1 MLGPCSKMMSSSGKT
16 STCQRGEKGERAAD
30 NWPRRYGIKEDLQK
44 LMEETSNFYFLYNI
58 KQEPIPDEE
67 EWELRYEQFAKR
79 VPPMED
85 GDESDV
91 LSNVEEEFDE
101 TNVSSDVE
109 EGGAKFDSGRIHDVL
124 VGHSEDNVSEGY
136 QIGREEL

>member
-1 MLGPCSKMMSSSGKT
+1 
-16 STCQRGEKGERAAD
+16 
-30 NWPRRYGIKEDLQK
+30 
-44 LMEETSNFYFLYNI
+44 MEETSNFYFLYNI

-67 EWELRYEQFAKR
+67 EWALRYQQFVKR

-91 LSNVEEEFDE
+91 LSDVEENEYVEEEFDE

-109 EGGAKFDSGRIHDVL
+109 ERDAKFDSGRIHDVL

>member
-1 MLGPCSKMMSSSGKT
+1 MKELLIIGP
-16 STCQRGEKGERAAD
+16 A
-30 NWPRRYGIKEDLQK
+30 RRYGIKEDLQK

-58 KQEPIPDEE
+58 KQEPIPNEE
-67 EWELRYEQFAKR
+67 EWALRYEQFAKH

-91 LSNVEEEFDE
+91 LSDVEEEFDG

-109 EGGAKFDSGRIHDVL
+109 ERDAKFDSGRTHDVL
-124 VGHSEDNVSEGY
+124 VGHSEDDVSEGY
-136 QIGREEL
+136 QMRREEL

>member
-1 MLGPCSKMMSSSGKT
+1 
-16 STCQRGEKGERAAD
+16 
-30 NWPRRYGIKEDLQK
+30 
-44 LMEETSNFYFLYNI
+44 MEETSNFYFLYNI

-67 EWELRYEQFAKR
+67 EWALRYQQFVKR

-91 LSNVEEEFDE
+91 LSDVEEEFND

-109 EGGAKFDSGRIHDVL
+109 ERDAKFDSGRVRDVS
-124 VGHSEDNVSEGY
+124 VGHSEDNVFEGY
-136 QIGREEL
+136 QMRREEL

>member
-1 MLGPCSKMMSSSGKT
+1 
-16 STCQRGEKGERAAD
+16 
-30 NWPRRYGIKEDLQK
+30 
-44 LMEETSNFYFLYNI
+44 MEETSNFYFLYNI
-58 KQEPIPDEE
+58 KQEPIPDEKG
-67 EWELRYEQFAKR
+67 WARRYEQFAKS
-79 VPPMED
+79 VPSMED

-91 LSNVEEEFDE
+91 LSNMEEFGE

>member
-30 NWPRRYGIKEDLQK
+30 NWTRRYGIKEDLQK

-67 EWELRYEQFAKR
+67 EWALRYQQFVKR

-91 LSNVEEEFDE
+91 LSDVEEEFHE
-101 TNVSSDVE
+101 TNVS
-109 EGGAKFDSGRIHDVL
+109 KFDSGRIHDVL

-136 QIGREEL
+136 QMRREEL

>member
-1 MLGPCSKMMSSSGKT
+1 
-16 STCQRGEKGERAAD
+16 
-30 NWPRRYGIKEDLQK
+30 
-44 LMEETSNFYFLYNI
+44 MEETSNFYFLYNI

-67 EWELRYEQFAKR
+67 EWALRYQQFIKR

-91 LSNVEEEFDE
+91 LSNLEEFGE

-136 QIGREEL
+136 QMRREEL

>member
-1 MLGPCSKMMSSSGKT
+1 
-16 STCQRGEKGERAAD
+16 
-30 NWPRRYGIKEDLQK
+30 
-44 LMEETSNFYFLYNI
+44 MEETSNFYFLYNI

-67 EWELRYEQFAKR
+67 EWALRYQQFVKR

-91 LSNVEEEFDE
+91 LSDVEEEFDE
-101 TNVSSDVE
+101 TNVSSDVKE
-109 EGGAKFDSGRIHDVL
+109 RGAKFDSGRIHDVL

-136 QIGREEL
+136 QMRKEEL

>member
-1 MLGPCSKMMSSSGKT
+1 
-16 STCQRGEKGERAAD
+16 
-30 NWPRRYGIKEDLQK
+30 
-44 LMEETSNFYFLYNI
+44 MEETSNFYFLYNI
-58 KQEPIPDEE
+58 KQEPIPDEK
-67 EWELRYEQFAKR
+67 EWARRYEQFAKR

-91 LSNVEEEFDE
+91 LSDVEEELHE
-101 TNVSSDVE
+101 TNASSDAE
-109 EGGAKFDSGRIHDVL
+109 ERDAKFDSGRIHDVF